1 MMKTLAFAALTAIVV
16 KADNPAPDSLQAHWV
31 GNVMQSFGA
40 ANPNVAG
47 SYECLANNETITATD
62 SVVDVTTWNY
72 NQGATAQVTH
82 TAANH
87 ALYVMDARPAISY
100 AFANFDQTGSTT
112 GNDGILMIRDPV
124 PANSTA
130 GTLGNIECKYAVVTG
145 TGSGRQLTVVTLGGY
160 TWQQQCTLSTYTS
173 IPNIATQPFCTTNG
187 VDMIPRTSS
196 TVEMY
201 GVGHAPDG
209 SNGGGGAGSS
219 DAATNGFAAAVA
231 ALAAGAAYALL

>member
-1 MMKTLAFAALTAIVV
+1 MFKAVAFAALTAIVR
-16 KADNPAPDSLQAHWV
+16 ADTPAPDSLQAHWV
-31 GNVMQSFGA
+31 GNIAQSFGN

-62 SVVDVTTWNY
+62 ATLDITTWAVNVS
-72 NQGATAQVTH
+72 ATNSVAK

-87 ALYVMDARPAISY
+87 AVYIMDPRQAITY
-100 AFANFDQTGSTT
+100 AFANFDKTGST

-124 PANSTA
+124 NATAPA
-130 GTLGNIECKYAVVTG
+130 GTLGNIECKYGVVTG

-160 TWQQQCTLSTYTS
+160 TWQEQCNIATYQN

-196 TVEMY
+196 VVETY
-201 GVGHAPDG
+201 AVGHAPDG
-209 SNGGGGAGSS
+209 GNNDGGNTGSS
-219 DAATNGFAAAVA
+219 GAATNGFAAAVA
-231 ALAAGAAYALL
+231 ALAAGAAYILL